1 MASNTPDHAKIS
13 GIKSYLLRNSSLED
27 LRDLATK
34 VFNQA
39 VEDVTI
45 TGTSAEGGSANGE
58 VTLPK
63 WVYLN
68 AIEECIAVLDPTA
81 SIQTRQLGTRPDFSN
96 LRWSV

>member
-13 GIKSYLLRNSSLED
+13 GIKSYLLRNLLLED
-27 LRDLATK
+27 LRELEKK

-63 WVYLN
+63 WAYLN
-68 AIEECIAVLDPTA
+68 AITECIAVLDPTA
-81 SIQTRQLGTRPDFSN
+81 SVQTRQLGTFPDFGN

>member
-1 MASNTPDHAKIS
+1 MASTPDHAKIA

-45 TGTSAEGGSANGE
+45 TGTSAEGGSASGE

-63 WVYLN
+63 WVYLS
-68 AIEECIAVLDPTA
+68 AIEECIAVLDPSA
-81 SIQTRQLGTRPDFSN
+81 IIQTRQLGTRPDFSN